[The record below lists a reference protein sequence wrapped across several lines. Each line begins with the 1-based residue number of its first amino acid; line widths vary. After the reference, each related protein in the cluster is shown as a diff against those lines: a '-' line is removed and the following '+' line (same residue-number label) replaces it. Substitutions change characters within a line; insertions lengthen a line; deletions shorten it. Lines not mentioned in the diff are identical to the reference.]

1 MMPSP
6 DYPMLLVLCTGN
18 VCRSPMAETLFR
30 HHLLRNNLR
39 ASVISRGLAAS
50 VGSPPHRY
58 VTELA
63 DAHGVSLPSDKRAA
77 NATSAEIAAAAAIFI
92 MDDEHRREM
101 RQRFASATGKV
112 FLLGHWQNLQIL
124 DPLRMPF
131 GVFESTWRQIDTC
144 TQDWVSRLRE
154 TGMVRPIPGT
164 TTGRAAADNTETR
177 AASDLSYPSP
187 SGIARA

>member
-1 MMPSP
+1 
-6 DYPMLLVLCTGN
+6 MLLVLCTGN

-63 DAHGVSLPSDKRAA
+63 DAHGMSLPSDKRAA
-77 NATSAEIAAAAAIFI
+77 NATSAEIAAATAIFI

-101 RQRFASATGKV
+101 RQRFAAATGKV
-112 FLLGHWQNLQIL
+112 FLLGHWQNLQII

-131 GVFESTWRQIDTC
+131 GVFESTWRQIDIC
-144 TQDWVSRLRE
+144 TREWVSRLRE
-154 TGMVRPIPGT
+154 TGIVRTIPGT
-164 TTGRAAADNTETR
+164 VTDNAAAQSTDIQS
-177 AASDLSYPSP
+177 ASAISRP
-187 SGIARA
+187 GIARA

>member
-1 MMPSP
+1 
-6 DYPMLLVLCTGN
+6 MLLVLCTGN

-30 HHLLRNNLR
+30 HHLLRNNLQ

-77 NATSAEIAAAAAIFI
+77 NATSAEIAAATAIFI

-101 RQRFASATGKV
+101 RQRFAAATGKV
-112 FLLGHWQNLQIL
+112 FLLGHWQNLQII

-131 GVFESTWRQIDTC
+131 GVFESTWRQIDMC
-144 TQDWVSRLRE
+144 TRDWVSRLRE
-154 TGMVRPIPGT
+154 TGMVRAIPGAAT
-164 TTGRAAADNTETR
+164 ENAAAESE
-177 AASDLSYPSP
+177 AIQPMSQPSRP
-187 SGIARA
+187 GIARA